1 MESCAKFVSKKLN
14 VLENNWEDNLTNSPM
29 FLVKIVKCMKS
40 EAGLPLVSRFGK
52 YSEVADWGLQQGVVE
67 TTDAVA
73 IRLTQ
78 AATLTSIGF
87 FGTSCYKYI
96 KVKVNISSIGSSYVY
111 SVSTRFRSN
120 RTNVPIMVPVE
131 MEMVPNT
138 KYTITAVLSY
148 NSFENTFTF
157 CGKDGK
163 QEVIYGE
170 GLKVMFEDSPKSSS
184 NTNVVKGQIP
194 TLGFK
199 IVSN

>member
-14 VLENNWEDNLTNSPM
+14 VLENNWEDKLTNSPM
-29 FLVKIVKCMKS
+29 FLVKIIKSIKS
-40 EAGLPLVSRFGK
+40 EAGFPLVSRFGK
-52 YSEVADWGLQQGVVE
+52 YSEVADWGLQLGVVE

-73 IRLTQ
+73 IRLSQ

-87 FGTSCYKYI
+87 FGTSSYKYI
-96 KVKVNISSIGSSYVY
+96 KVKVSISSIGSSYVY
-111 SVSTRFRSN
+111 SVSTRFKSN

-138 KYTITAVLSY
+138 KYTITAVLWC
-148 NSFENTFTF
+148 NFENTFTF
-157 CGKDGK
+157 FGKDAK

-170 GLKVMFEDSPKSSS
+170 GLKVMFEDSPKSSN